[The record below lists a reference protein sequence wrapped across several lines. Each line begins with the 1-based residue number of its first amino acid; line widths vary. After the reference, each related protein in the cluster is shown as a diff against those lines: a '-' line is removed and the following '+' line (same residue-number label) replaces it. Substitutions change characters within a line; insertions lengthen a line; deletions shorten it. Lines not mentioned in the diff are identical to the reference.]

1 MASGDV
7 CPDGCKSSPSIG
19 MAQIKAPL
27 KWVNKDEIAQNST
40 FKAVKIYTNGGY
52 RLTMPIVRA

>member
-1 MASGDV
+1 
-7 CPDGCKSSPSIG
+7 